1 MNSQRET
8 KVNKSTWQRDKPL
21 NLKSDSE
28 NERVITLSFSSEE
41 PYERYFGP
49 EILDHQDGAIDMSR
63 LQSIGCVLFNHNR
76 DSVIGKIRKA
86 WIENNRGYAEIE
98 FDTDEFSEKIF
109 QKVKNGTL
117 KGVSVSYV
125 VNNYES
131 VKEGKKSTDGRFNGP
146 CYIARNWEPLEISVV
161 SVPADPTVGVGREFN
176 LEELTEKHAEKGLEI
191 YQAQLQIN
199 QNIFRR
205 LKNEN
210 Y

>member
-28 NERVITLSFSSEE
+28 NERIITLSFSSEE

-49 EILDHQDGAIDMSR
+49 EILDHKDGAIDMSR

>member
-176 LEELTEKHAEKGLEI
+176 LEELTEKHVEKGLEI

>member
-109 QKVKNGTL
+109 QKVRNGTL

-191 YQAQLQIN
+191 YQAQLLIN
-199 QNIFRR
+199 RNIFRR

-210 Y
+210 

>member
-8 KVNKSTWQRDKPL
+8 KVKKSTWQRDKPL